1 MKRIISAITGSILL
15 VWSSFA
21 QAEIQFG
28 FGLMTGNL
36 STDGTEKEGTA
47 TDTSTRSKSF
57 EEFFYGGDLFIEN
70 ISDSGLTIG
79 LSYVPL
85 DLDIGEGKRTDS
97 AVATAKGGAENDTG
111 DRSASA
117 EVSDLFT
124 LYTNVP
130 MGAEGWYA
138 LGGVHFATIETTES
152 LPNSKYG
159 NEDIYGYQIGLGR
172 RIDNAKIELS
182 YSDFEDIDI
191 TASGGN
197 KNSVS
202 AEADSV
208 QLRVSFGF

>member
-36 STDGTEKEGTA
+36 STDGTETEGTA
-47 TDTSTRSKSF
+47 ADTSTRSKSF

-97 AVATAKGGAENDTG
+97 AVATASGGAENDTG

-130 MGAEGWYA
+130 MGTDGWYA

-152 LPNSKYG
+152 LPNSSYG

-172 RIDNAKIELS
+172 RVENAKVELS

-197 KNSVS
+197 SNSVS
-202 AEADSV
+202 AEADSL
-208 QLRVSFGF
+208 QFRVSFGF